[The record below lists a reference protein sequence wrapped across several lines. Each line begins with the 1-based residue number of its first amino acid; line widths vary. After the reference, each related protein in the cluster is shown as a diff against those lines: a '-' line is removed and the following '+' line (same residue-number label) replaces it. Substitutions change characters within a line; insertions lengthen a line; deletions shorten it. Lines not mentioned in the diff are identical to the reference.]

1 MNKININVDMG
12 EGFNVEEKLMP
23 LISSCNIS
31 CGAHAGS
38 SLEIRRVAGLA
49 KINAVKIGAHPSYP
63 DRKNF
68 GRISMKI
75 TRSELKK
82 SVKNQLLRFVQQ
94 LDHPKDLNHIK
105 PHGALY
111 NDCVKDKNIAQI
123 IVEIVEKYYPN
134 VLIFTIHNGELYK
147 QALSKGLNVYSEAF
161 LDRGYK
167 DNGQLEDRAKKGAI
181 LEDGRSMFDQ
191 LYNILEKK
199 QLKTVNGKWINITAE
214 TFCVHGDHK
223 NVLENLTMLHKLC
236 ENYHK
241 RGERFI

>member
-12 EGFNVEEKLMP
+12 EGFNVEKKLMP

-38 SLEIRRVAGLA
+38 TSEIKRVIGLA
-49 KINAVKIGAHPSYP
+49 KINGVKIGAHPSYP

-82 SVKNQLLRFVQQ
+82 SIKNQLLGFVQQ

-111 NDCVKDKNIAQI
+111 NDCVKNENIAQI
-123 IVEIVEKYYPN
+123 IVEIIEKYYPGI
-134 VLIFTIHNGELYK
+134 LIYTIHNGELYK
-147 QALSKGLNVYSEAF
+147 QALSRGLNVYSEAF

-199 QLKTVNGKWINITAE
+199 QVRTVNRNWINITAD
-214 TFCVHGDHK
+214 TFCIHGDHK
-223 NVLENLTMLHKLC
+223 NVLENLVLLLRLYK
-236 ENYHK
+236 NYLK
-241 RGERFI
+241 KGE

>member
-31 CGAHAGS
+31 CGAHAGDTS
-38 SLEIRRVAGLA
+38 EIKRVVGLA
-49 KINAVKIGAHPSYP
+49 KINGVKIGAHPSYP

-82 SVKNQLLRFVQQ
+82 SVKNQLLGFVQQ

-111 NDCVKDKNIAQI
+111 LS
-123 IVEIVEKYYPN
+123 
-134 VLIFTIHNGELYK
+134 LIHI
-147 QALSKGLNVYSEAF
+147 
-161 LDRGYK
+161 
-167 DNGQLEDRAKKGAI
+167 
-181 LEDGRSMFDQ
+181 
-191 LYNILEKK
+191 
-199 QLKTVNGKWINITAE
+199 
-214 TFCVHGDHK
+214 
-223 NVLENLTMLHKLC
+223 
-236 ENYHK
+236 
-241 RGERFI
+241 

>member
-12 EGFNVEEKLMP
+12 EGFNVEKKLMP

-31 CGAHAGS
+31 CGVHAGS
-38 SLEIRRVAGLA
+38 TSEIKRVIGLA
-49 KINAVKIGAHPSYP
+49 KINGVKIGAHPSYP

-82 SVKNQLLRFVQQ
+82 SIKNQLLGFVQQ

-111 NDCVKDKNIAQI
+111 NDCVKNENIAQI
-123 IVEIVEKYYPN
+123 IVEIIEKYYPEI
-134 VLIFTIHNGELYK
+134 LIYTIHNGELYK
-147 QALSKGLNVYSEAF
+147 QALSRGLNVYSEAF

-199 QLKTVNGKWINITAE
+199 QVRTVNRNWINITAD
-214 TFCVHGDHK
+214 TFCIHGDHK
-223 NVLENLTMLHKLC
+223 NVLENLVLLLRLYK
-236 ENYHK
+236 NYLK
-241 RGERFI
+241 KGE

>member
-31 CGAHAGS
+31 CGAHAGDTS
-38 SLEIRRVAGLA
+38 EIKRVVELA

-68 GRISMKI
+68 GRISIKI

-82 SVKNQLLRFVQQ
+82 SIKNQLLGFVQQ

-111 NDCVKDKNIAQI
+111 NDCVKNENIAQI
-123 IVEIVEKYYPN
+123 IVEIIEKYYPEI
-134 VLIFTIHNGELYK
+134 LIYTIHNGELYK
-147 QALSKGLNVYSEAF
+147 QALSRGLNVYSEAF

-199 QLKTVNGKWINITAE
+199 QVRTVNRNWINITAD
-214 TFCVHGDHK
+214 TFCIHGDHK
-223 NVLENLTMLHKLC
+223 NVLENLVLLLRLYK
-236 ENYHK
+236 NYLK
-241 RGERFI
+241 KGE

>member
-31 CGAHAGS
+31 CGAHAGDTS
-38 SLEIRRVAGLA
+38 EIKRVVGLA
-49 KINAVKIGAHPSYP
+49 KINRLKIGAHPSYP

-68 GRISMKI
+68 GIISMKI

-82 SVKNQLLRFVQQ
+82 SVKNQLFWFFQQ
-94 LDHPKDLNHIK
+94 LDNPKDLNHIK

-111 NDCVKDKNIAQI
+111 NDWVKNQNIAQI
-123 IVEIVEKYYPN
+123 LVEIIEKYYPEI
-134 VLIFTIHNGELYK
+134 LIYTIHNGELYK
-147 QALSKGLNVYSEAF
+147 QALSRGLNVYSEAF

-181 LEDGRSMFDQ
+181 LENGRSMFNQ
-191 LYNILEKK
+191 LYNILEK
-199 QLKTVNGKWINITAE
+199 
-214 TFCVHGDHK
+214 
-223 NVLENLTMLHKLC
+223 
-236 ENYHK
+236 NYLLLL
-241 RGERFI
+241 

>member
-82 SVKNQLLRFVQQ
+82 SIKNQLLRFVQQ

-123 IVEIVEKYYPN
+123 LVEIVEKYYPD

-199 QLKTVNGKWINITAE
+199 QLRTVNGKWINITAE

-223 NVLENLTMLHKLC
+223 NVLENLNMLHKLC

-241 RGERFI
+241 RGE

>member
-31 CGAHAGS
+31 CGAHAGDTS
-38 SLEIRRVAGLA
+38 EIKRVVSLA
-49 KINAVKIGAHPSYP
+49 KINGVKIGAHPSYP

-82 SVKNQLLRFVQQ
+82 SIKNQLLGFVQQ

-111 NDCVKDKNIAQI
+111 NDCVKNENIAQI
-123 IVEIVEKYYPN
+123 LVEIIEKYYPEI
-134 VLIFTIHNGELYK
+134 LIFTIHNGELHK
-147 QALSKGLNVYSEAF
+147 LALSRGLNVYSEAF

-167 DNGQLEDRAKKGAI
+167 DNGQLEDRGKKGAI
-181 LEDGRSMFDQ
+181 LKDGRSMFNQ

-199 QLKTVNGKWINITAE
+199 QLRTVNGKWINITAD
-214 TFCVHGDHK
+214 TFCIHGDHK
-223 NVLENLTMLHKLC
+223 NVLENLELLHRLYK
-236 ENYHK
+236 NYLK
-241 RGERFI
+241 KGE

>member
-31 CGAHAGS
+31 CGAHAGDTS
-38 SLEIRRVAGLA
+38 EIKRVAALA
-49 KINAVKIGAHPSYP
+49 KINGVKIGAHPSYP

-75 TRSELKK
+75 TKSELKK
-82 SVKNQLLRFVQQ
+82 SVKNQLLGFVQQ

-111 NDCVKDKNIAQI
+111 NDCVKNENIAQI
-123 IVEIVEKYYPN
+123 LVEIIEKYYPE
-134 VLIFTIHNGELYK
+134 VLIFTIHNGELHK
-147 QALSKGLNVYSEAF
+147 LALSRGLNVYSEAF

-167 DNGQLEDRAKKGAI
+167 DNGQLEDRGKKGAI
-181 LEDGRSMFDQ
+181 LKDGRSMFNQ

-199 QLKTVNGKWINITAE
+199 QIRTVNGNWIKITAD
-214 TFCVHGDHK
+214 TFCIHGDHK
-223 NVLENLTMLHKLC
+223 NVLENLVQLHRLYK
-236 ENYHK
+236 NYLK
-241 RGERFI
+241 KGD

>member
-1 MNKININVDMG
+1 MG
-12 EGFNVEEKLMP
+12 EGFNIEEKIMP

-31 CGAHAGS
+31 CGAHAGGTS
-38 SLEIRRVAGLA
+38 EIKRVVGLA

-82 SVKNQLLRFVQQ
+82 SIKNQLLRFVQQ
-94 LDHPKDLNHIK
+94 LDHSKDLNHIK

-111 NDCVKDKNIAQI
+111 NDCVKNENIAQI
-123 IVEIVEKYYPN
+123 VVEIVEKYYPE
-134 VLIFTIHNGELYK
+134 VLILTIHNGELYK
-147 QALSKGLNVYSEAF
+147 LALSRGLNVYSEAF

-181 LEDGRSMFDQ
+181 LEDGKSMFNQ

-199 QLKTVNGKWINITAE
+199 QLRTVNGKWINITAD
-214 TFCVHGDHK
+214 TFCIHGDHK
-223 NVLENLTMLHKLC
+223 NVLENLVLLHQLYK
-236 ENYHK
+236 NYLK
-241 RGERFI
+241 KGE

>member
-12 EGFNVEEKLMP
+12 EGFNIEEKIMP

-31 CGAHAGS
+31 CGAHAGGTS
-38 SLEIRRVAGLA
+38 EIKRVVGLA

-68 GRISMKI
+68 GRFSMKI
-75 TRSELKK
+75 TRNELKK
-82 SVKNQLLRFVQQ
+82 SIKNQLLGFVQQ
-94 LDHPKDLNHIK
+94 LDNPKDLNHIK

-111 NDCVKDKNIAQI
+111 NDCVKNKNIAQI
-123 IVEIVEKYYPN
+123 IVEIIQKYYPE
-134 VLIFTIHNGELYK
+134 VLIYTIHNGELYK
-147 QALSKGLNVYSEAF
+147 QALSRGLNVYCEAF

-181 LEDGRSMFDQ
+181 LEDGRSMFNQ

-199 QLKTVNGKWINITAE
+199 QVRTVNRKWININAD
-214 TFCVHGDHK
+214 TFCIHGDHK
-223 NVLENLTMLHKLC
+223 NVLENLVLLHQLYK
-236 ENYHK
+236 NYLK
-241 RGERFI
+241 KGE

>member
-12 EGFNVEEKLMP
+12 EGFNIEEKLMP
-23 LISSCNIS
+23 LINSCNIS
-31 CGAHAGS
+31 CGAHAGGTS
-38 SLEIRRVAGLA
+38 EIKRVVGLA

-75 TRSELKK
+75 SRSELIK
-82 SVKNQLLRFVQQ
+82 SIKNQLLVFVQQ

-111 NDCVKDKNIAQI
+111 NDCVKNKNIAQI
-123 IVEIVEKYYPN
+123 IVEIVEKYYPE

-147 QALSKGLNVYSEAF
+147 LALSRGLNVYSEAF

-181 LEDGRSMFDQ
+181 LRDGTSMYNQ

-199 QLKTVNGKWINITAE
+199 QLKTVNGKWINITAD
-214 TFCVHGDHK
+214 TFCIHGDHK
-223 NVLENLTMLHKLC
+223 NVLENLVLLHQLYK
-236 ENYHK
+236 NYLK
-241 RGERFI
+241 KGD

>member
-12 EGFNVEEKLMP
+12 EGYNIEEKLMP
-23 LISSCNIS
+23 LINSCNIS
-31 CGAHAGS
+31 CGAHAGGS
-38 SLEIRRVAGLA
+38 AEIKRVVGLA

-75 TRSELKK
+75 SRSELKK
-82 SVKNQLLRFVQQ
+82 SIKNQLLGFVQQ

-111 NDCVKDKNIAQI
+111 NDCVKNKNIAQI
-123 IVEIVEKYYPN
+123 IVEIVEKYYPE

-147 QALSKGLNVYSEAF
+147 LALSRGLNVYSEAF

-167 DNGQLEDRAKKGAI
+167 DNGQLEDRGKKGAI
-181 LEDGRSMFDQ
+181 LEDGRSIFNQ

-199 QLKTVNGKWINITAE
+199 QLRTVNGKWINITAD
-214 TFCVHGDHK
+214 TFCIHGDHK
-223 NVLENLTMLHKLC
+223 NVSENLVLLHQLYT
-236 ENYHK
+236 NYLK
-241 RGERFI
+241 KGD

>member
-31 CGAHAGS
+31 CGAHAGDTS
-38 SLEIRRVAGLA
+38 EIKRVVGLA
-49 KINAVKIGAHPSYP
+49 KFNGVKIGAHPSYP

-75 TRSELKK
+75 TKSELKK
-82 SVKNQLLRFVQQ
+82 SVKNQLLGFVQQ

-111 NDCVKDKNIAQI
+111 NDCVKNENIAQI
-123 IVEIVEKYYPN
+123 LVEIIEKYYPE
-134 VLIFTIHNGELYK
+134 VLIFTIHNGELHK
-147 QALSKGLNVYSEAF
+147 LALSRGLNVYSEAF

-167 DNGQLEDRAKKGAI
+167 DNGQLEDRGKKGAI
-181 LEDGRSMFDQ
+181 LKDGRSMFNQ

-199 QLKTVNGKWINITAE
+199 QIRSVNGNWIKITAD
-214 TFCVHGDHK
+214 TFCIHGDHK
-223 NVLENLTMLHKLC
+223 NVLENLVQLNRLYK
-236 ENYHK
+236 NYLK
-241 RGERFI
+241 KGD

>member
-12 EGFNVEEKLMP
+12 EGFNIEEKLMP
-23 LISSCNIS
+23 LINFCNIS
-31 CGAHAGS
+31 CGAHAGDTS
-38 SLEIRRVAGLA
+38 EIKRVVELA

-68 GRISMKI
+68 GRISIKI

-82 SVKNQLLRFVQQ
+82 SIKNQLLGFVQQ

-111 NDCVKDKNIAQI
+111 NDCVKNENIAQI
-123 IVEIVEKYYPN
+123 IVEIIEKYYPE
-134 VLIFTIHNGELYK
+134 VLIFTIHNGELHK
-147 QALSKGLNVYSEAF
+147 LALSRGLNVYSEAF

-167 DNGQLEDRAKKGAI
+167 DNGQLEDRGKKGAI
-181 LEDGRSMFDQ
+181 LKDGRSMFNQ

-199 QLKTVNGKWINITAE
+199 QIRTVNGNWIKITAD
-214 TFCVHGDHK
+214 TFCIHGDHK
-223 NVLENLTMLHKLC
+223 NVLENLVQLHRLYK
-236 ENYHK
+236 NYLK
-241 RGERFI
+241 KGD

>member
-23 LISSCNIS
+23 LINSCNIS

-38 SLEIRRVAGLA
+38 TSEIKRVVNLA

-82 SVKNQLLRFVQQ
+82 SIENQLLRFIQQ
-94 LDHPKDLNHIK
+94 LDHPRDLNHIK

-111 NDCVKDKNIAQI
+111 NDCVKDKNVAQI
-123 IVEIVEKYYPN
+123 IVEIVEKYYPD
-134 VLIFTIHNGELYK
+134 VVIFTIHNGELYK
-147 QALSKGLNVYSEAF
+147 LAISKGLNVHSEAF

-167 DNGQLEDRAKKGAI
+167 DNGQLEDRGKKGSI
-181 LEDGRSMFDQ
+181 LENGRSMFYQ

-199 QLKTVNGKWINITAE
+199 QLRTVNGKWINITAD
-214 TFCVHGDHK
+214 TFCIHGDHA
-223 NVLENLTMLHKLC
+223 NVLENLNLLHQLYK
-236 ENYHK
+236 NYLK
-241 RGERFI
+241 RDE

>member
-1 MNKININVDMG
+1 MG

-31 CGAHAGS
+31 CGAHAGGTS
-38 SLEIRRVAGLA
+38 EIKRVAGLA

-68 GRISMKI
+68 GRISIKI

-82 SVKNQLLRFVQQ
+82 SIKNQLLGFVKQ

-105 PHGALY
+105 LHGALY
-111 NDCVKDKNIAQI
+111 NDCDKNKSIAQI
-123 IVEIVEKYYPN
+123 IVEIIEKYYPE
-134 VLIFTIHNGELYK
+134 VLIYTIHNGELYK

-181 LEDGRSMFDQ
+181 LEDGRSMFNQ

-199 QLKTVNGKWINITAE
+199 QVRTVNGKWINITAD
-214 TFCVHGDHK
+214 TFCIHGDHK
-223 NVLENLTMLHKLC
+223 NVLENLVQLHRLYK
-236 ENYHK
+236 NYLK
-241 RGERFI
+241 KGD

>member
-12 EGFNVEEKLMP
+12 EGFNNDEKLMT
-23 LISSCNIS
+23 LINSCNIS
-31 CGAHAGS
+31 CGAHAGGS
-38 SLEIRRVAGLA
+38 AEIKRVVGLA

-75 TRSELKK
+75 SRSELKK
-82 SVKNQLLRFVQQ
+82 SIKNHLLGFVQQ

-111 NDCVKDKNIAQI
+111 NDCVKNKNIAQI
-123 IVEIVEKYYPN
+123 IVEIVEKYYPE

-147 QALSKGLNVYSEAF
+147 LALSRGLNVYSEAF

-167 DNGQLEDRAKKGAI
+167 DNGQLEDRGKKGAI
-181 LEDGRSMFDQ
+181 LEDGRSIFNQ

-199 QLKTVNGKWINITAE
+199 QLRTVNGKWINITAD
-214 TFCVHGDHK
+214 TFCIHGDHK
-223 NVLENLTMLHKLC
+223 NVLENLVRLHQLYT
-236 ENYHK
+236 NYLK
-241 RGERFI
+241 KGD

>member
-82 SVKNQLLRFVQQ
+82 SIKNQLLRFVQQ

-147 QALSKGLNVYSEAF
+147 QALSKGLNINSEAF

-167 DNGQLEDRAKKGAI
+167 DNGQLEDRGKKGAI

-199 QLKTVNGKWINITAE
+199 QLRTVNGKWIKITAE

-223 NVLENLTMLHKLC
+223 NVLENLNMLHKLC

-241 RGERFI
+241 RGE

>member
-31 CGAHAGS
+31 CGAHAGDTS
-38 SLEIRRVAGLA
+38 EIKRVVALA
-49 KINAVKIGAHPSYP
+49 KINGVKIGAHPSYP

-75 TRSELKK
+75 TRSELEK
-82 SVKNQLLRFVQQ
+82 SIKNQLLGFVQQ
-94 LDHPKDLNHIK
+94 LDHSKDLNHIK

-111 NDCVKDKNIAQI
+111 NDCVKNENIAQI
-123 IVEIVEKYYPN
+123 IVEIIEKYYPET
-134 VLIFTIHNGELYK
+134 LIYTIHNGELYK
-147 QALSKGLNVYSEAF
+147 QALSRGLNVYSEAF

-167 DNGQLEDRAKKGAI
+167 DNGQLEDRTKKGAI
-181 LEDGRSMFDQ
+181 LEDGRSMFIQ

-199 QLKTVNGKWINITAE
+199 QVRTVNRKWISITAD
-214 TFCVHGDHK
+214 TFCIHGDHK
-223 NVLENLTMLHKLC
+223 NVLENLELLHRLYK
-236 ENYHK
+236 NYLK
-241 RGERFI
+241 KGE

>member
-1 MNKININVDMG
+1 MG

-82 SVKNQLLRFVQQ
+82 SIKNQLLRFVQQ

-134 VLIFTIHNGELYK
+134 V
-147 QALSKGLNVYSEAF
+147 
-161 LDRGYK
+161 
-167 DNGQLEDRAKKGAI
+167 
-181 LEDGRSMFDQ
+181 
-191 LYNILEKK
+191 
-199 QLKTVNGKWINITAE
+199 
-214 TFCVHGDHK
+214 
-223 NVLENLTMLHKLC
+223 
-236 ENYHK
+236 
-241 RGERFI
+241 

>member
-49 KINAVKIGAHPSYP
+49 KNNAVKIGAHPSYP

-82 SVKNQLLRFVQQ
+82 SIKNQLLRFVQQ

-111 NDCVKDKNIAQI
+111 NDCVKDENTAQI
-123 IVEIVEKYYPN
+123 LVEIVEKYYPD

-241 RGERFI
+241 RGE